1 MPNYSLIFARTL
13 QHATDSALLDWDW
26 QGVDE
31 LRNQFRRPDN
41 GEHARWVPDVPSA
54 LNDLRWL
61 TRVYLGRDW
70 EKRTDAAKVVD
81 LIETGFFKLVEP
93 DLPEPRDRR
102 RRAGEPSYA
111 DKARALAEFNKATAI
126 RRS

>member
-13 QHATDSALLDWDW
+13 QHATDSALLDWQW

-41 GEHARWVPDVPSA
+41 GEHVRWVPDVPPA

-70 EKRTDAAKVVD
+70 EKRTDATKVVD
-81 LIETGFFKLVEP
+81 LIEVGFFKLVEP

-102 RRAGEPSYA
+102 RRAGESSYA